1 MPGRVGELIA
11 AQARRRPRAAALV
24 APDGKLDY
32 AELDSR
38 SAGLAEQLRRR
49 GVRPGD
55 VVLIQASRG
64 VALGVA
70 VLAVVRSGG
79 AFCVVDPQYP
89 ADRIRHMWQRS
100 HARFALVEPGLRTPD
115 GPGGP
120 VVIAL
125 REHAASG
132 TVQGAP
138 EFHVPEPSSEDPAY
152 LVFTSGSTGGPKA
165 VSMPHRCVDN
175 LIDWTLA
182 STSSEPL
189 RTLMFAPL
197 GFDVFVQEVFTAWC
211 SGGCLYT
218 PSDAERVDLQ
228 RVWELCRDWE
238 IQRIFLPPVA
248 LRRLADLTVE
258 FGILPGALREV
269 AVAGEALH
277 ITPAIRDM
285 FARLPA
291 ARLHNHYG
299 PAETHVA
306 VAHTLPGPPHSWPD
320 LPPIGR
326 PLPGMTAHVV
336 PLEEGGELWLAGAG
350 LAHGY
355 VNDPRQTQ
363 ERFRSTRIKGRTV
376 RAYRTGDLV
385 RERPDGVLEY
395 LGRTDGQL
403 KIRGYRV
410 EPGDI
415 ETALLRHPAVR
426 ECAVVAWTPPGSEER
441 KLVAHVVAGPGQA
454 PDAAELRAHAARLLP
469 DYMVPHHVVLTPEL
483 PLSPNG
489 KIDRRR
495 LPAPGE
501 TSHGAGPRPAT
512 GETNDGA
519 GPRPATSDVRSEV
532 TVIWSTVLGVA
543 DIPPDRHFS
552 DLGGTSL
559 SAALV
564 VTRLQQRFQVQVS
577 VQEFLYDPRVD
588 AITALITERAAA

>member
-1 MPGRVGELIA
+1 MELIA

-24 APDGKLDY
+24 ATDGRLDY
-32 AELDSR
+32 AELDRR
-38 SAGLAEQLRRR
+38 SADLAGRLTRE

-70 VLAVVRSGG
+70 VLAVLRSGG

-89 ADRIRHMWQRS
+89 ADRIQHMWRCS
-100 HARFALVEPGLRTPD
+100 HARFALVEPGLKTPDEPD
-115 GPGGP
+115 GPL
-120 VVIAL
+120 VIPL
-125 REHAASG
+125 REYASSGMAHDAPAPRLPAAG
-132 TVQGAP
+132 
-138 EFHVPEPSSEDPAY
+138 SEDPAY

-165 VSMPHRCVDN
+165 VSMPHRSVDN
-175 LIDWTLA
+175 LIEWTLA
-182 STSSEPL
+182 STSPEPL

-228 RVWELCRDWE
+228 RVWELCRDWD

-248 LRRLADLTVE
+248 LRRLADLTAE

-277 ITPAIRDM
+277 ITPAVRDT
-285 FARLPA
+285 FTRLPA

-306 VAHTLPGPPHSWPD
+306 VAHTLTGPPHSWPD

-326 PLPGMTAHVV
+326 PIPGMTAHVV
-336 PLEEGGELWLAGAG
+336 PLEDGGELWLAGAG

-355 VNDPRQTQ
+355 VQDPRQTQ
-363 ERFRSTRIKGRTV
+363 ERFRNTRIKGRTV

-415 ETALLRHPAVR
+415 ETALLRHAAVR
-426 ECAVVAWTPPGSEER
+426 ECAVAAWTPPGGEER

-454 PDAAELRAHAARLLP
+454 PDAAELRAHAAQLLP
-469 DYMVPHHVVLTPEL
+469 DYMVPHHVVLASEL

-489 KIDRRR
+489 KIDRGR
-495 LPAPGE
+495 LPAPGQAND
-501 TSHGAGPRPAT
+501 SAGPLTEP
-512 GETNDGA
+512 G
-519 GPRPATSDVRSEV
+519 DVRSAV

-564 VTRLQQRFQVQVS
+564 VTRLQQRFHVQVS

>member
-1 MPGRVGELIA
+1 MPGVVEMIA
-11 AQARRRPRAAALV
+11 AQAGRRPGAAALV
-24 APDGKLDY
+24 APDGRLDY
-32 AELDSR
+32 AELDAR
-38 SAGLAEQLRRR
+38 STDLAAHLLRQ
-49 GVRPGD
+49 GVHPGD

-70 VLAVVRSGG
+70 VLAVLRAGA
-79 AFCVVDPQYP
+79 AFCVIDPQYP
-89 ADRIRHMWQRS
+89 ADRIEHMWRRS
-100 HARFALVEPGLRTPD
+100 HARFALVEPTLRAPDVPD
-115 GPGGP
+115 GP
-120 VVIAL
+120 VVLPL
-125 REHAASG
+125 RPYVVSG
-132 TVQGAP
+132 TVRDAP
-138 EFHVPEPSSEDPAY
+138 VPRPPEPGSEDPAY
-152 LVFTSGSTGGPKA
+152 VVFTSGSTGGPKA
-165 VSMPHRCVDN
+165 VSMPHRCLDN
-175 LIDWTLA
+175 LIEWTLA
-182 STSSEPL
+182 STSPEPL
-189 RTLMFAPL
+189 RTLMFASL

-218 PSDAERVDLQ
+218 PADADRVDLQ
-228 RVWELCRDWE
+228 RVWELCREWE

-248 LRRLADLTVE
+248 LRRLADLTGE

-277 ITPAIRDM
+277 ITPAIREL
-285 FARLPA
+285 FGRLPA

-306 VAHTLPGPPHSWPD
+306 VAHTLTGPPHSWPD

-336 PLEEGGELWLAGAG
+336 PLEEDGELWLAGVG

-355 VNDPRQTQ
+355 VHEPQQTK
-363 ERFRSTRIKGRTV
+363 ERFRSTRIEGRTV
-376 RAYRTGDLV
+376 RAYRTGDVV
-385 RERPDGVLEY
+385 RERPDGALEY

-415 ETALLRHPAVR
+415 EAALLRHPAVR

-441 KLVAHVVAGPGQA
+441 RLVAHVVAAPGSA
-454 PDAAELRAHAARLLP
+454 PDTGELRAHTAELLP
-469 DYMVPHHVVLTPEL
+469 DYLVPHHVVLTPGL

-495 LPAPGE
+495 LPAPGD
-501 TSHGAGPRPAT
+501 AG
-512 GETNDGA
+512 DSV
-519 GPRPATSDVRSEV
+519 GPLPDSGDVQSAV
-532 TVIWSTVLGVA
+532 AAIWSTVLGVA
-543 DIPPDRHFS
+543 EIPPGRHFM

-564 VTRLQQRFQVQVS
+564 VTRLHRHFQVQVS
-577 VQEFLYDPRVD
+577 IQEFLFEPTVD

>member
-1 MPGRVGELIA
+1 MPGRVVEMIN
-11 AQARRRPRAAALV
+11 AQVRRHPRAPALV
-24 APDGKLDY
+24 APDGSLDY
-32 AELDSR
+32 AELDRR
-38 SAGLAEQLRRR
+38 SAYLAGHLTRQ

-64 VALGVA
+64 VALAVALLGV
-70 VLAVVRSGG
+70 LRSGG

-89 ADRIRHMWQRS
+89 ADRIQHMWRRS
-100 HARFALVEPGLRTPD
+100 HARFALIESGLRAPDVPD
-115 GPGGP
+115 GPAVLP
-120 VVIAL
+120 L
-125 REHAASG
+125 RQWATPGSAHR
-132 TVQGAP
+132 AP
-138 EFHVPEPSSEDPAY
+138 APHRAEPGSEDPAY

-165 VSMPHRCVDN
+165 VLMPHRCLDN
-175 LIDWTLA
+175 LIEWTLA

-189 RTLMFAPL
+189 RTLLFAPL

-228 RVWELCRDWE
+228 CVWELCRERE
-238 IQRIFLPPVA
+238 IQRVFLPPVA
-248 LRRLADLTVE
+248 LRRLADLTAE

-277 ITPAIRDM
+277 ITPAIREL
-285 FARLPA
+285 FGRLPA

-306 VAHTLPGPPHSWPD
+306 VAHTLTGPPRSWPD

-326 PLPGMTAHVV
+326 PLPGMTAQVV
-336 PLEEGGELWLAGAG
+336 PHAEGGELWLTGVG

-355 VNDPRQTQ
+355 VHDPQQTQ
-363 ERFRSTRIKGRTV
+363 ERFRSILVEGRTV

-385 RERPDGVLEY
+385 RERTDGALEY
-395 LGRTDGQL
+395 LGRADGQL

-415 ETALLRHPAVR
+415 EAALLRHPAVR
-426 ECAVVAWTPPGSEER
+426 ECAVVAWTSLGSEER
-441 KLVAHVVAGPGQA
+441 RLVAHVAAVPGGA
-454 PDAAELRAHAARLLP
+454 PDAAELRAHVAGLLP
-469 DYMVPHHVVLTPEL
+469 DYMVPHHVVLAPEL

-495 LPAPGE
+495 LPPPGDADD
-501 TSHGAGPRPAT
+501 SAGTLPEPEP
-512 GETNDGA
+512 G
-519 GPRPATSDVRSEV
+519 DVRSAV
-532 TVIWSTVLGVA
+532 ADIWSTVLGVA
-543 DIPPDRHFS
+543 DIPPDRHFM

-564 VTRLQQRFQVQVS
+564 VTRLHQRFQVQVS
-577 VQEFLYDPRVD
+577 VQEFLYDPGVD
-588 AITALITERAAA
+588 AIAALITERAAA

>member
-1 MPGRVGELIA
+1 MPGRVGDSIA
-11 AQARRRPRAAALV
+11 AQVRRRPRAAALV
-24 APDGKLDY
+24 APDGTLDY
-32 AELDSR
+32 AELDRR
-38 SAGLAEQLRRR
+38 SADLAGHLTRQ
-49 GVRPGD
+49 GVRAGD

-70 VLAVVRSGG
+70 VLAVLRSGG

-89 ADRIRHMWQRS
+89 ADRVQHMWRRS

-115 GPGGP
+115 EPDGP
-120 VVIAL
+120 VVIPL
-125 REHAASG
+125 REYPTSGAAH
-132 TVQGAP
+132 GAP
-138 EFHVPEPSSEDPAY
+138 APHVPAPGSEDPAY

-175 LIDWTLA
+175 LIEWTLA
-182 STSSEPL
+182 STSPEPL

-197 GFDVFVQEVFTAWC
+197 GFDVFVQEVLTAWC

-228 RVWELCRDWE
+228 RMWELCREWG

-248 LRRLADLTVE
+248 LRRLAELTAE

-277 ITPAIRDM
+277 ITPAVRDL
-285 FARLPA
+285 FTRLPA

-306 VAHTLPGPPHSWPD
+306 VAHTLTGPPHSWPD

-326 PLPGMTAHVV
+326 PLPGMTAHVD
-336 PLEEGGELWLAGAG
+336 PPAQGGELWLAGAG

-355 VNDPRQTQ
+355 VHDPKQTR
-363 ERFRSTRIKGRTV
+363 ERFRSRRIEGRPV

-415 ETALLRHPAVR
+415 ETILLRHPAVR
-426 ECAVVAWTPPGSEER
+426 ECAVTAWTPPGADER

-454 PDAAELRAHAARLLP
+454 PEAGELRAHVARLLP
-469 DYMVPHHVVLTPEL
+469 DYMVPHHVVLAPEL

-495 LPAPGE
+495 LPEPGE
-501 TSHGAGPRPAT
+501 AD
-512 GETNDGA
+512 DGA
-519 GPRPATSDVRSEV
+519 GPLPEPGDVRSAV

-543 DIPPDRHFS
+543 DIPPDRHFA

-564 VTRLQQRFQVQVS
+564 VTRIQQRFQVRVS